1 MRRILIVGG
10 LVVLLAAAI
19 IVPALAAEQSGD
31 TNPFAEIL
39 RPFVNAGLISAPDGL
54 NTADNP
60 SSSPD
65 VGSSGVGSSSVGTS
79 LDPNSV
85 VSSSG
90 SDSSSTSTTI
100 RSSSDPDDPTPVSQE
115 FSERRIASGKASP
128 SSSFSN
134 SGDNVNAC
142 PTTQQVVNTGNV
154 ANQQGVSQYNTTTD
168 DIDLSGSSITID
180 SSATA
185 TCDQTLNQAAAAG
198 KYELSSKKK
207 LEGKEGVG
215 A

>member
-10 LVVLLAAAI
+10 LVVVLAAAI
-19 IVPALAAEQSGD
+19 IVPAVAAEQSGD

-65 VGSSGVGSSSVGTS
+65 VGSSGVGSS
-79 LDPNSV
+79 LDPNS

-100 RSSSDPDDPTPVSQE
+100 RSSDPDDPAPVSQE

-198 KYELSSKKK
+198 K
-207 LEGKEGVG
+207 
-215 A
+215 

>member
-1 MRRILIVGG
+1 MGRIIAVLS
-10 LVVLLAAAI
+10 LVAVLAAAI
-19 IVPALAAEQSGD
+19 IVPAVAAEQSEGT
-31 TNPFAEIL
+31 TNPL
-39 RPFVNAGLISAPDGL
+39 SALSSIVPDSVLSSLGIPTTEDS
-54 NTADNP
+54 NTGGNP
-60 SSSPD
+60 SSPD
-65 VGSSGVGSSSVGTS
+65 VGSSGVDTS

-85 VSSSG
+85 SS
-90 SDSSSTSTTI
+90 
-100 RSSSDPDDPTPVSQE
+100 SSSDPDDPAAVSQE
-115 FSERRIASGKASP
+115 FSERRITSGAASP

-198 KYELSSKKK
+198 K
-207 LEGKEGVG
+207 
-215 A
+215 

>member
-10 LVVLLAAAI
+10 LVVVLAAAI
-19 IVPALAAEQSGD
+19 IVPAVAAEQSGD

-65 VGSSGVGSSSVGTS
+65 VGSSGVDTS
-79 LDPNSV
+79 LDPNS

-100 RSSSDPDDPTPVSQE
+100 RSSADPDDPAPVSQE
-115 FSERRIASGKASP
+115 FSERRITSGKASP

-134 SGDNVNAC
+134 TGDNVNAC

-198 KYELSSKKK
+198 K
-207 LEGKEGVG
+207 
-215 A
+215 

>member
-1 MRRILIVGG
+1 MRRIALVGG
-10 LVVLLAAAI
+10 LVVVLAAAI
-19 IVPALAAEQSGD
+19 IVPAVAAEQSGD

-65 VGSSGVGSSSVGTS
+65 VGSSGVGSSGVDTS
-79 LDPNSV
+79 LDPNS

-90 SDSSSTSTTI
+90 SDSSSTSTSI
-100 RSSSDPDDPTPVSQE
+100 RSNSSSDPDDPTPVSQE
-115 FSERRIASGKASP
+115 FSERRITSGKASP

-198 KYELSSKKK
+198 K
-207 LEGKEGVG
+207 
-215 A
+215 

>member
-10 LVVLLAAAI
+10 LVVVLAAAI
-19 IVPALAAEQSGD
+19 IVPAVAAEQSGD

-65 VGSSGVGSSSVGTS
+65 VGSSGVGSSGVDTS
-79 LDPNSV
+79 LDPNS

-90 SDSSSTSTTI
+90 SDSSSTSTSI
-100 RSSSDPDDPTPVSQE
+100 RSSDPDDPAPVSQE
-115 FSERRIASGKASP
+115 FSERRITSGKASP

-198 KYELSSKKK
+198 K
-207 LEGKEGVG
+207 
-215 A
+215 

>member
-10 LVVLLAAAI
+10 LVVVLAAAI
-19 IVPALAAEQSGD
+19 IVPAVAAEQSGD
-31 TNPFAEIL
+31 TNPFAEML

-65 VGSSGVGSSSVGTS
+65 VGSSGVGSSGVDTS
-79 LDPNSV
+79 LDPNS

-185 TCDQTLNQAAAAG
+185 TCDQTLDQAAAG
-198 KYELSSKKK
+198 K
-207 LEGKEGVG
+207 
-215 A
+215 